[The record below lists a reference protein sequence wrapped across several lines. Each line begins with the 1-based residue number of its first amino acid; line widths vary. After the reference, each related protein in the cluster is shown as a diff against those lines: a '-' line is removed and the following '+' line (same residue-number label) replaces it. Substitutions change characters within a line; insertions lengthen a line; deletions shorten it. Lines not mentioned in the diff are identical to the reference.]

1 MINWLEYNKS
11 DDIVLSTRIR
21 LARNISDF
29 PFPHKLNE
37 ELAKQVVKDIVTSTN
52 RDFELKKM
60 WEIENGEKNQL
71 LERNLISTNL
81 ISNSKKSSLLVDKN
95 EIVSMMINEED
106 HVRIQ
111 CIVGGLNL
119 NEAFE
124 KANEIDD
131 ELGENLKFAF
141 DEQLGYLT
149 ACPTNLGTGLR
160 ASVMLHIPALCMN
173 NEMPGV
179 ITSLQKIGMT
189 IRGWHGEGS
198 KALGN
203 IFQISNQLT
212 LGFTE
217 EEILDNFKGVVNEII
232 IKELNIREKMRS
244 NLKWEF
250 DDRVFRALG
259 ILKNAILMTKNESI
273 KLLSDV
279 RFGLEMGIIN
289 DIEKRTLNKLLIEI
303 QPSTLE
309 KIYSSIFDGRERDFH
324 RARLIKERLK

>member
-1 MINWLEYNKS
+1 MINWLEYNKN

-21 LARNISDF
+21 LARNLSNY

-37 ELAKQVVKDIVTSTN
+37 ELAKKVVKDIVSSISD
-52 RDFELKKM
+52 DFELKNM
-60 WEIENGEKNQL
+60 WQIERREKIQL
-71 LERNLISTNL
+71 LERNLISSNL
-81 ISNSKKSSLLVDKN
+81 IDNSKKSSLLVDKN

-111 CIVGGLNL
+111 CIVGGFNL

-124 KANEIDD
+124 KANDIDD
-131 ELGENLKFAF
+131 EIGRNLKFAF

-173 NEMPGV
+173 NEIQGI

-198 KALGN
+198 KAPGN

-212 LGFTE
+212 LGFNE

-232 IKELNIREKMRS
+232 KKELNIREKMRS
-244 NLKWEF
+244 NLKWEL
-250 DDRVFRALG
+250 DDKVFRALG

-279 RFGLEMGIIN
+279 RFGLEMGTIN
-289 DIEKRTLNKLLIEI
+289 GIQKKTLNKLLIEI
-303 QPSTLE
+303 QPGTLE
-309 KIYSSIFDGRERDFH
+309 KIYNSTFNSRERDFH

>member
-21 LARNISDF
+21 LARNINDF
-29 PFPHKLNE
+29 PFPHKLKE
-37 ELAKQVVKDIVTSTN
+37 ESAKQLVMDIANAISD
-52 RDFELKKM
+52 DFELKKM
-60 WEIENGEKNQL
+60 WEIENREKNQL
-71 LERNLISTNL
+71 LERNLISSNL
-81 ISNSKKSSLLVDKN
+81 INNSRKSSLFVDKD
-95 EIVSMMINEED
+95 EIVSLMINEED

-111 CIVGGLNL
+111 CIVGGFNL

-124 KANEIDD
+124 KANYIDD
-131 ELGENLKFAF
+131 KLGQNFKYAF

-160 ASVMLHIPALCMN
+160 ASVMLHIPALSMN
-173 NEMPGV
+173 NEMSGV

-250 DDRVFRALG
+250 DDKVFRALG
-259 ILKNAILMTKNESI
+259 ILRNAILMTKNESI

-279 RFGLEMGIIN
+279 RFGLEMGTI
-289 DIEKRTLNKLLIEI
+289 DGIEKRTLNKLLIEI

-309 KIYSSIFDGRERDFH
+309 KIYNSAFNSRERDFH
-324 RARLIKERLK
+324 RARLVKERLK

>member
-21 LARNISDF
+21 LARNINNF

-37 ELAKQVVKDIVTSTN
+37 QLAKQLVADIANTISD
-52 RDFELKKM
+52 DFKLKKM
-60 WEIENGEKNQL
+60 WEIENKEKNQL
-71 LERNLISTNL
+71 LERNLISSNL
-81 ISNSKKSSLLVDKN
+81 INNSKKSSLFVDKD
-95 EIVSMMINEED
+95 EIVSLMINEED

-111 CIVGGLNL
+111 CIAGGFNL

-124 KANEIDD
+124 KADYIDD
-131 ELGENLKFAF
+131 KLSNNFKYAF

-160 ASVMLHIPALCMN
+160 ASVMLHIPALSAN
-173 NEMPGV
+173 NEIPGV

-250 DDRVFRALG
+250 DDKVFRALG
-259 ILKNAILMTKNESI
+259 ILKNAILITKNESI

-279 RFGLEMGIIN
+279 RFGLEMGTIN
-289 DIEKRTLNKLLIEI
+289 GIEKRTLNKLLIEI
-303 QPSTLE
+303 QPNSLE
-309 KIYSSIFDGRERDFH
+309 KIYNSTFNSRERDFH
-324 RARLIKERLK
+324 RARLVKERLK

>member
-1 MINWLEYNKS
+1 MINWLDYNKS

-21 LARNISDF
+21 LARNISDY

-37 ELAKQVVKDIVTSTN
+37 DVAKGIVANISN
-52 RDFELKKM
+52 SIGEEFEQKNM
-60 WEIENGEKNQL
+60 WEIDGKEKNQL
-71 LERNLISTNL
+71 LERNLISSNL
-81 ISNSKKSSLLVDKN
+81 IKNSNKSSLLVDKN

-106 HVRIQ
+106 HMRIQ
-111 CIVGGLNL
+111 CIVGGFNL
-119 NEAFE
+119 NDAFK
-124 KANEIDD
+124 KANNLDD
-131 ELGENLKFAF
+131 ELGKNIKFAF
-141 DEQLGYLT
+141 DEKLGYLT

-160 ASVMLHIPALCMN
+160 ASVMLHIPALCIN
-173 NEMPGV
+173 NEIPGV

-232 IKELNIREKMRS
+232 IKELNIREKMKL

-250 DDRVFRALG
+250 DDKVFRALG
-259 ILKNAILMTKNESI
+259 ILKNAILIAKNEAI
-273 KLLSDV
+273 QLLSDV
-279 RFGLEMGIIN
+279 RFGVEMEIIK
-289 DIEKRTLNKLLIEI
+289 DIEKSTLNRLLIEI

-309 KIYSSIFDGRERDFH
+309 KIYNSTFNSRERDFH